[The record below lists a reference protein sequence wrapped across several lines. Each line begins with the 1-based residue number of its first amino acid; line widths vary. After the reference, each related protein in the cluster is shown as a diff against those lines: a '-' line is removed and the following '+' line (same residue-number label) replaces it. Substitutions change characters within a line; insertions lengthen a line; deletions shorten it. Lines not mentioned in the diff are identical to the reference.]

1 VTLTFTRLLPMSEYL
16 VCLASSNVL
25 PYSPGIYAQEQ
36 DTYFALLRTLANPN
50 GQTVQGAKI
59 SKADE

>member
-1 VTLTFTRLLPMSEYL
+1 MSEYL